1 MIKQVRPTKEIIRQ
15 VELKGKFRDTQGVSL
30 PRIAITLGDFNGIGP
45 EVAVKAI
52 NKKEIL
58 AHCRPMLIADTEV
71 LDALK
76 IRLDGEVFIHKR
88 SNKVK
93 ITPGKPSVLSG
104 KASLDYIDFGIDLIK
119 NNWADCLITSPI
131 SKTAIA
137 KAGSKF
143 KGHTDLLQKHFNVD
157 NVLMS
162 FFSKDINVGV
172 STAHIP
178 LKYVVKKLNA
188 SLLLHHLTVL
198 DESLKKYFG
207 IKKPRIALAAI
218 NPHASEDGNIGDDDL
233 KITFPA
239 VKLAR
244 KKKIHVEGP
253 FPSDTLF
260 IHRNRKKY
268 DIILCPYHDQALIP
282 FKMMSFDTGVNVTLN
297 LPFIRTSPD
306 HGTAYDIA
314 WKKKASTSSME
325 QSLLLAI
332 KMYRNRGSV
341 LR

>member
-1 MIKQVRPTKEIIRQ
+1 MEHSRKMKEYRLKEIRR
-15 VELKGKFRDTQGVSL
+15 LSK
-30 PRIAITLGDFNGIGP
+30 PRIAITIGDFNGIGP

-58 AHCRPMLIADTEV
+58 AFCHPILIADTQV

-76 IRLDGEVFIHKR
+76 IRLDESILIHKR

-104 KASLDYIDFGIDLIK
+104 KASLDYIYSGIDLIK
-119 NNWADCLITSPI
+119 RGAAHCLITAPI

-143 KGHTDLLQKHFNVD
+143 KGHTDLLQKHFKVD

-162 FFSKDINVGV
+162 FFSKEINVAV
-172 STAHIP
+172 STSHIP
-178 LKYVVKKLNA
+178 LKEVAKKMNTT
-188 SLLLHHLTVL
+188 LLLNHLTVL
-198 DESLKKYFG
+198 NESLKKYFG
-207 IKKPRIALAAI
+207 IKRPRIALAAI

-244 KKKIHVEGP
+244 KKKINVEGP

-260 IHRNRKKY
+260 VYKHRKKY
-268 DIILCPYHDQALIP
+268 DIVLCPYHDQGLIP
-282 FKMMSFDTGVNVTLN
+282 FKMLAFDTGVNVTLN

-314 WKKKASTSSME
+314 WRKKASTNSME

-332 KMYRNRGSV
+332 KMHKKSYK
-341 LR
+341 

>member
-1 MIKQVRPTKEIIRQ
+1 MEHSRKMKEYRLKEIRR
-15 VELKGKFRDTQGVSL
+15 LSK
-30 PRIAITLGDFNGIGP
+30 PRIAITIGDFNGIGP

-58 AHCRPMLIADTEV
+58 AFCHPILIADTQV

-76 IRLDGEVFIHKR
+76 IRLDESISIHKR

-104 KASLDYIDFGIDLIK
+104 KASLDYIDSGIDLIK
-119 NNWADCLITSPI
+119 RRAAHCLITAPI

-162 FFSKDINVGV
+162 FFSKDINVAV
-172 STAHIP
+172 CTAHIP
-178 LKYVVKKLNA
+178 LKKVVKELHTT
-188 SLLLHHLTVL
+188 LLLHHLAVL
-198 DESLKKYFG
+198 DKSLKKYFG
-207 IKKPRIALAAI
+207 IKKPKIALAAI
-218 NPHASEDGNIGDDDL
+218 NPHASEDGNLGDDDL

-239 VKLAR
+239 VALAR
-244 KKKIHVEGP
+244 KKKISVEGP

-260 IHRNRKKY
+260 LHTNRKKY

-282 FKMMSFDTGVNVTLN
+282 FKMLSFDTGVNVTLN

-314 WKKKASTSSME
+314 WRKKASTSSME

-332 KMYRNRGSV
+332 KMYKKSSRYK
-341 LR
+341 